1 MTAATLLLPA
11 PDNAWRVWRPRAASS
26 AESVDSPG
34 DAAHLA
40 RPLMIG
46 LPAAA
51 CRSIGLC
58 VPNAEPDLLE
68 QLIHTA
74 LERRGLR
81 LDTAKAGKN
90 FRWHLLGQSA
100 GQAIVSVDVLAEP
113 FPEALIAEHAGDY
126 TAALRLVE
134 MPAGQIVIL
143 EEQGN
148 VVLAVGHH
156 GKLFHSHIFA
166 QSPAADD
173 AIALETTLARLAI
186 ESELGEG
193 CISGVTLVGSGFDAS
208 LASRLGRALSLPVGT
223 LGELPPKRESEAKN
237 WSKMLPAAVRE
248 AQAARASRSRLVRWV
263 ILGSGLALSLVFLAY
278 AYLVS
283 QERIVADLEQQ
294 VELIREPASAVRE
307 TAQRWKSYSP
317 AVDPQRYPMFL
328 LAEITRLMPGTG
340 IVIREF
346 EVKGNSIDIRGEAR
360 DAQIAFAFIEDFKK
374 NKVLSRYT
382 WTSPSPE
389 VKGTT
394 ATFRAQG
401 KLQ

>member
-1 MTAATLLLPA
+1 
-11 PDNAWRVWRPRAASS
+11 
-26 AESVDSPG
+26 
-34 DAAHLA
+34 
-40 RPLMIG
+40 MIG
-46 LPAAA
+46 LPATA

-68 QLIHTA
+68 QLILTA

-81 LDTAKAGKN
+81 LDPRKDGQN
-90 FRWHLLGQSA
+90 FRYHLLGQSA

-113 FPEALIAEHAGDY
+113 FPETLIAEHAGDY

-134 MPAGQIVIL
+134 LPAGQIVIL

-166 QSPAADD
+166 QSPVADD

-186 ESELGEG
+186 EAELGEG

-223 LGELPPKRESEAKN
+223 PGELPPKRESEAKN

-278 AYLVS
+278 AYLLS

-307 TAQRWKSYSP
+307 TAQRWKSYAP

-346 EVKGNSIDIRGEAR
+346 EVKGTSIEIRGEAR

-382 WTSPSPE
+382 RTSPSPE